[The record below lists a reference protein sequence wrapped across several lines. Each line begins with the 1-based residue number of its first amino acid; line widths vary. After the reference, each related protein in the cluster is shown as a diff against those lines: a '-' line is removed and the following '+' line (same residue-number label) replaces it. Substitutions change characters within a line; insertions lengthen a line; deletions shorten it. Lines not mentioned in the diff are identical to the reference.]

1 MQLSKKEK
9 NALFRLLDVVIDP
22 EPELRI
28 ERFDTDNYREI
39 FWGIFKKLGL
49 ELPGC

>member
-9 NALFRLLDVVIDP
+9 NALFRLLDVVTDP

-28 ERFDTDNYREI
+28 VRFDNDIYREI
-39 FWGIFKKLGL
+39 FRGIFIKLRL
-49 ELPGC
+49 ELQGL